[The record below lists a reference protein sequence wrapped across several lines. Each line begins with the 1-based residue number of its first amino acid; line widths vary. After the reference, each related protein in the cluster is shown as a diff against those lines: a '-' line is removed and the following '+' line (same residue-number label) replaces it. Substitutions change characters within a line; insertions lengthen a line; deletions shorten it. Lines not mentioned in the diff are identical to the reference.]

1 VRTSAG
7 LPASV
12 TGFSAAAAAADLGGE
27 TFRAGARRAGAFF
40 GSEDSDG
47 PASVVSGAAAADA
60 DLLDAEVE
68 VEVADIRAAFF
79 TGLSTDVSGSTAGAS
94 ASFALR
100 PPKIRVLFLSFSFV
114 STIAGAL
121 LVPGAGNRATP
132 PGIALMP
139 PPALAGCR

>member
-40 GSEDSDG
+40 GSEDADG

-68 VEVADIRAAFF
+68 VADVRAAFF

>member
-40 GSEDSDG
+40 GSEDADG
-47 PASVVSGAAAADA
+47 PASVVSGATAADA

-68 VEVADIRAAFF
+68 VADVRAAFF